1 MRITVHSSP
10 ADRDG
15 REIELR
21 PTKIVGIGVNYR
33 EHAKEMGREL
43 PEEPLMFLKPPS
55 ALCGPGTPIQRPR
68 GYDRVDHEAE
78 LGVVIGQRVR
88 SVEAGEALQHVLGY
102 TCVNDVSVRALQK
115 QDGQWTR
122 AKGMDSFCPVGPRIM
137 AGIDPSD
144 LAIRARVN
152 GELRQDS
159 RTSDMIFS
167 AAELVAFVSRYMTLE
182 PHDIITTGTPQG
194 VGNLAEGDTVEIEIE
209 NLGVLS
215 NPVIG
220 VDL

>member
-1 MRITVHSSP
+1 MRITIHSSP

-21 PTKIVGIGVNYR
+21 PTKIIGIGVNYR
-33 EHAKEMGREL
+33 EHAKEMGRQL

-68 GYDRVDHEAE
+68 AYDRVDHEAE
-78 LGVVIGQRVR
+78 LGIVIGQQVR
-88 SVEAGEALQHVLGY
+88 SVEAGDALAHVLGY

-115 QDGQWTR
+115 QDGQWAR
-122 AKGMDSFCPVGPRIM
+122 AKGMDSFCPIGPRIM
-137 AGIDPSD
+137 AGIDPTD

-167 AAELVAFVSRYMTLE
+167 PAELVAFVSRYMTLE

-209 NLGVLS
+209 SIGALS

>member
-1 MRITVHSSP
+1 MRITIHSSP

-15 REIELR
+15 RELELR

-33 EHAKEMGREL
+33 EHALEMGREL
-43 PEEPLMFLKPPS
+43 PEEPLMFLKPSS
-55 ALCGPGTPIQRPR
+55 AVAASGTPIQRPR

-78 LGVVIGQRVR
+78 LGIVIGQRTR
-88 SVEAGEALQHVLGY
+88 SVDLDQALTHVLGY
-102 TCVNDVSVRALQK
+102 TCINDVSVRALQK
-115 QDGQWTR
+115 KDGQWTR

-137 AGIDPSD
+137 AGINPND

-159 RTSDMIFS
+159 RTSDMIFN
-167 AAELVAFVSRYMTLE
+167 AAQLVTFVSRYMTLE

-209 NLGVLS
+209 NIGVLS